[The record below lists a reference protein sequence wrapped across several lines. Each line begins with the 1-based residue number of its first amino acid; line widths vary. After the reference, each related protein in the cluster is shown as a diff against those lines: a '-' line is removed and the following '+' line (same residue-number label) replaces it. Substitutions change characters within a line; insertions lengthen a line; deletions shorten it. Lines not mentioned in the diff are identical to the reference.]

1 MFLVGLIMR
10 LSTTL
15 SFYIMRQFL
24 LFMVMVMTLVM
35 GMVVLFDVI
44 ELIRRA
50 PDRADVGIFTFI
62 GMSLLKAPQLLHV
75 LLPFG
80 VMIGAVVTFWAMT
93 RSRELVVVRAAGI
106 SAWQFLA
113 PVLVAVFVIGILEIT
128 VVNPVS
134 AQMFARFKAMEADVL
149 ANRSSVLD
157 LSETGLWLRE
167 GDEKQQTVLYAEKVR
182 QDGDVLDLNN
192 VEVFMFEGKN
202 DLRYS
207 LLADSGT
214 LENGAISL
222 KNVLW
227 LEAGRASERLSR
239 LDLDTALTLELVQDN
254 FSQPEVL
261 SFWQL
266 PGFIS
271 FFERAGFATIRH
283 RMYFQSLLAS
293 PFLLCGMVLL
303 AAPFSLR
310 PNMRSGGVLL
320 RLGGVVVAGFA
331 LYFFSRLVYALGQTS
346 TLPELLAT
354 WSPAAVA
361 LALGAVGLLH
371 LEDG

>member
-1 MFLVGLIMR
+1 M
-10 LSTTL
+10 
-15 SFYIMRQFL
+15 
-24 LFMVMVMTLVM
+24 
-35 GMVVLFDVI
+35 VLFDVI

-50 PDRADVGIFTFI
+50 PERTDVGLLTFI
-62 GMSLLKAPQLLHV
+62 TMSLLKAPQLLHV

-80 VMIGAVVTFWAMT
+80 VMIGAVTTFWILT

-113 PVLVAVFVIGILEIT
+113 PVLLTVFVIGVLEIT
-128 VVNPVS
+128 VINPVS
-134 AQMFARFKAMEADVL
+134 AQMFSRYKTMEAEVL
-149 ANRSSVLD
+149 ANRNSVLD

-182 QDGDVLDLNN
+182 QEGNVLELNN

-202 DLRYS
+202 ELRYS
-207 LLADSGT
+207 LIAESGA
-214 LENGAISL
+214 LESGAISL
-222 KNVLW
+222 KDVSW
-227 LEAGRASERLSR
+227 LEAGKASEHLER

-254 FSQPEVL
+254 FSQPEVV

-266 PGFIS
+266 PGFIG
-271 FFERAGFATIRH
+271 FFEKAGFAAIRH
-283 RMYFQSLLAS
+283 RMYFQSLLAT

-303 AAPFSLR
+303 SAPFSLR